1 MLGLVRN
8 RQTKNRKLEMIM
20 LLFNTIDS
28 LFKSTRFGVW
38 GLAVLGILASIGL
51 AIVNVP
57 LGLAAFGVC
66 VATLFLSIGITLL
79 LLPSYFEKKLA
90 TRLPKKEQVII
101 ASLALGVALVVVA
114 LAYFSTG
121 GFPELNLLFA

>member
-1 MLGLVRN
+1 
-8 RQTKNRKLEMIM
+8 MIM

-28 LFKSTRFGVW
+28 LFKGTRFGVW
-38 GLAVLGILASIGL
+38 GLAVLGILASVGL

-66 VATLFLSIGITLL
+66 VATLFLSIGIALL
-79 LLPSYFEKKLA
+79 LLPSSFEKKLA
-90 TRLPKKEQVII
+90 TRLPKKEQVIV

-121 GFPELNLLFA
+121 CFPELNLLFA